1 MRAPATTGVDDT
13 RRRRGTPP
21 QLLIAVAATTVAALS
36 ALVAMATASG
46 LTVGDAV
53 ADPHEFH
60 RYRFLGIVST
70 TGVLVWGA
78 VVTICVFT
86 AVTIGGQASMG
97 RWRSFFM
104 ASAGIALMLLLD
116 DFLLIHEFSDEVVSV
131 FVDFDRT
138 REQKDVLEAAVF
150 AGYASV
156 FTIYAWTFRD
166 LLRVTDFEVL
176 GLALVMFAL
185 SLVVDFGT
193 LDRVGL
199 ALPDEDGFL
208 DLRSLVE
215 EGFKLLGIVYFATFY
230 IRLAADHLRPNGA
243 EMG

>member
-1 MRAPATTGVDDT
+1 MKAMATRNIDGSGRGWQAT
-13 RRRRGTPP
+13 RRT
-21 QLLIAVAATTVAALS
+21 LLAVAAATIIIMS

-46 LTVGDAV
+46 LTIGDAV

-70 TGVLVWGA
+70 TGVLIWGS
-78 VVTICVFT
+78 VFTICLF
-86 AVTIGGQASMG
+86 AAATIGGHGPMC
-97 RWRSFFM
+97 RWRWFYL
-104 ASAGIALMLLLD
+104 ASAGVALMLLVD
-116 DFLLIHEFSDEVVSV
+116 DFLLVHEFSDEVVSV

-138 REQKDVLEAAVF
+138 REQKDVLEAMVF

-156 FTIYAWTFRD
+156 FAVYAWAFRD
-166 LLRVTDFEVL
+166 LLPETDVGVL

-193 LDRVGL
+193 LDRMGL
-199 ALPDEDGFL
+199 ALPDEDSFL

-230 IRLAADHLRPNGA
+230 LRLAAEHLRQPQTV
-243 EMG
+243 